1 MVYDKQPVEGVVRLV
16 LDPDYSRE
24 SVSDN
29 YEYRRYSMRSNMPLT
44 FQPLK
49 MPAHLAKKIRV
60 VAVME
65 DNSTNVLYQS
75 EENCRHL
82 LFLPTG
88 GRIQELRVYFDGAW
102 QSEETRIY
110 ALELVQR

>member
-1 MVYDKQPVEGVVRLV
+1 
-16 LDPDYSRE
+16 
-24 SVSDN
+24 
-29 YEYRRYSMRSNMPLT
+29 
-44 FQPLK
+44 

-65 DNSTNVLYQS
+65 DNSEKVLYQS

-88 GRIQELRVYFDGAW
+88 GKVQAIRAYFDGAW